1 MSCVGALV
9 RRRSAPNKQR
19 LTSLTVTKLRP
30 TAKPYLVWDSYQ
42 RGLALQIQPSGYRAY
57 KLIYR
62 FHNRPRWFHIASAD
76 AIALADARK
85 LAAELMLEVIRG
97 KDPAAER
104 RAERGA
110 GTFAELAERYLE
122 QHAKKRNKSWKQAD
136 ALIRRNV
143 LPRWGKLPADAI
155 TRADVKALMRSM
167 EEAPMTANQ
176 TLAAA
181 SAIYSWAMRE
191 EILPNNPCKLVK
203 GNPTRDRE
211 RILSASE
218 IPMVWSAFDDAG
230 PIVGM
235 ALKLILLL
243 GQRPGEICHMRLEH
257 LRDGFWEMPGEVIP
271 GIWPGTKNACGHR
284 VPLSA
289 PARALVAKFEGEGSG
304 YVFANARGGALDG
317 LDVTMRNICH
327 KLRIERATPHD
338 LRRTFGSTVTALGFG
353 RDAMDRI
360 LNHKSGGVSAIYDR
374 YSYESEDQRI
384 MEAVASKIM
393 TLVHGVAPSNVVRAK
408 F

>member
-1 MSCVGALV
+1 MSCAGVPV
-9 RRRSAPNKQR
+9 RRPRAVANKQK
-19 LTSLTVTKLRP
+19 LTTLTVTKLRP
-30 TAKPYLVWDSYQ
+30 NAKPFLVWDSYQ
-42 RGLALQIQPSGYRAY
+42 RGLALQIQPSGYRSF

-62 FHNRPRWFHIASAD
+62 FHNRPRWYHIGAAD

-85 LAAELMLEVIRG
+85 LAAELMLRVLKGE
-97 KDPAAER
+97 DPQTEK
-104 RAERGA
+104 RAKRGA

-143 LPRWGKLPADAI
+143 LPRWGKLPADTV

-167 EEAPMTANQ
+167 EEAPISANQ
-176 TLAAA
+176 TLAAV

-257 LRDGFWEMPGEVIP
+257 LRDGF
-271 GIWPGTKNACGHR
+271 
-284 VPLSA
+284 
-289 PARALVAKFEGEGSG
+289 
-304 YVFANARGGALDG
+304 
-317 LDVTMRNICH
+317 
-327 KLRIERATPHD
+327 
-338 LRRTFGSTVTALGFG
+338 
-353 RDAMDRI
+353 
-360 LNHKSGGVSAIYDR
+360 
-374 YSYESEDQRI
+374 
-384 MEAVASKIM
+384 
-393 TLVHGVAPSNVVRAK
+393 
-408 F
+408 